1 MDEQGEEIQM
11 EDASQRSTNANMYIL
26 SDKKELQNNLG
37 VNMICIP
44 RTQSA
49 LNRLVVT

>member
-1 MDEQGEEIQM
+1 MKRVKKSKWSIPVRD
-11 EDASQRSTNANMYIL
+11 QRMLISEFCQT
-26 SDKKELQNNLG
+26 KKKFQNNLG